1 MLAKSDLAALGQICM
16 VQVTRKP
23 NESVGSLLRRFS
35 RLIQQTGLVLR
46 AKKRRYFQKDPTER
60 LEKNRA
66 IMREALRDLRKKL
79 EKMGQYDE
87 ETFEEEKQKVKQ
99 ELDL

>member
-1 MLAKSDLAALGQICM
+1 MLADAALGQTGM

-35 RLIQQTGLVLR
+35 RLIQQTGIVLR
-46 AKKRRYFQKDPTER
+46 AKKRRYFQKQPTER
-60 LEKNRA
+60 IERNRA
-66 IMREALRDLRKKL
+66 IMGEALRNLRLRL

-87 ETFEEEKQKVKQ
+87 ETFEEEKRKLKQ
-99 ELDL
+99 ELGL